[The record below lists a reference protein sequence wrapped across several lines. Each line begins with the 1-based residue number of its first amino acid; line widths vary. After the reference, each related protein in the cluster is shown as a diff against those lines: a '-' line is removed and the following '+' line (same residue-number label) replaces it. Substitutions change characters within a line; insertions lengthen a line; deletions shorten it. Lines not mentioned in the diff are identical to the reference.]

1 MLSTYLTLSYN
12 IGMPR
17 KNSKDLIA
25 IAIYQLMYRLPYN
38 KITVKLICEKAGVSR
53 MSFYRYYSTKEDI
66 FINFSDE
73 RFAEF
78 YELYMLNKDITMES
92 FTRDLISYFKK
103 YSRQI
108 KILEKADKMS
118 ILLTQFERY
127 TSYLMK
133 NNKTA
138 EIFSSRDNPLFAPFF
153 AGGLFNVLVYWCKH
167 DFKESEEEMSRY
179 LNQIISRNP
188 SLDLSI

>member
-1 MLSTYLTLSYN
+1 MA
-12 IGMPR
+12 R
-17 KNSKDLIA
+17 KNNKDLIS

-78 YELYMLNKDITMES
+78 YELYMEGKELSVEL
-92 FTRDLISYFKK
+92 FTQNVIHYFKK

-108 KILEKADKMS
+108 KILEKADKMA
-118 ILLTQFERY
+118 ILITQFERY
-127 TSYLMK
+127 ASYLMNHVRSMTMFK
-133 NNKTA
+133 YK
-138 EIFSSRDNPLFAPFF
+138 DNPLAVPYF
-153 AGGLFNVLVYWCKH
+153 AGGLFNVLVYWSKH
-167 DFKESEEEMSRY
+167 NFKESEEEMTLRLRDLISAKIP
-179 LNQIISRNP
+179 LN
-188 SLDLSI
+188 